1 MRISVWEDEG
11 LREAT
16 LEELGE
22 GLNKKTWFDVIDPSV
37 EDMEGL
43 ADALRVPRH
52 ALIGKLKSNYPHVDS
67 YPEYTKI
74 FAWYLDMK
82 ESGKDLSLNM
92 APLIVF
98 TNGSVVVTIG
108 RSWTKISEEVAAEFT
123 SPRIASASVAS
134 RVAYLTLSHALE
146 SYEHFVEKFEG
157 EAERFEDE
165 APPWSKVFYSEAFVI
180 RREASSLLRLLR
192 RFRMI
197 AEALTDGKAEVGI
210 PEGDRKLFDGILER
224 ATGAEET
231 TETTQEIMRD
241 LINMH
246 MDTLSYDMNRAMR
259 LIASLTVIVGIPSL
273 IGSILGANTVGSPY
287 SLLLWQVVLISVV
300 AAGLLALLFHM
311 KGWLGVDG

>member
-1 MRISVWEDEG
+1 MRISVWEGER

-16 LEELGE
+16 LEDLGK
-22 GLNKKTWFDVIDPSV
+22 GLKKKTWFDVIDPSV

-43 ADALRVPRH
+43 ADVLRVPRH
-52 ALIGKLKSNYPHVDS
+52 VLIGKLKSNYPHIDS

-74 FAWYLDMK
+74 FAWYLNT
-82 ESGKDLSLNM
+82 ESGKNLSLNM
-92 APLIVF
+92 VPLIVF

-108 RSWTKISEEVAAEFT
+108 RSWTKISEGVAADFT

-134 RVAYLTLSHALE
+134 RVAYLILSHALE
-146 SYEHFVEKFEG
+146 SYEHFVEKFEE

-165 APPWSKVFYSEAFVI
+165 APPWSKIFYSEAFVM
-180 RREASSLLRLLR
+180 RREVSSLLRFLRHFRLL
-192 RFRMI
+192 

-231 TETTQEIMRD
+231 TETTHEIMRD

-246 MDTLSYDMNRAMR
+246 LDTLSHDMNRAMR

-273 IGSILGANTVGSPY
+273 IGSILGANTVDSPY
-287 SLLLWQVVLISVV
+287 SLLLWQVMLISVV
-300 AAGLLALLFHM
+300 AAGLLALLFYM
-311 KGWLGVDG
+311 KGWLGVKR